1 MTPRTVRI
9 NSLCPVHVACVGA
22 LLWSALLGAGC
33 NPQREIHLNLG
44 PTVRRPPAAVVLFF
58 VDGMDLQTMELLR
71 TTGQLPNI
79 DHLFEDNGIEV
90 QHAVTSIPAVTY
102 ANTVSLFTGCFP
114 GTHGIV
120 GNTWFDPRDLRAVDY
135 ITLRDYLTVNQDF
148 THKTIYEMLDDRLT
162 FNVHCPTRRGA
173 AVTLDN
179 PVLKGA
185 AFAVQRYANVDELV
199 GGTIEEVGWVAW
211 YEKRWPEL
219 LVHYFPGVDEIGH
232 TYGANSH
239 EYREALRNIDRQI
252 GRVVRAVQRE
262 KVADRVYFILTSDH
276 GHVPADPE
284 RVIDLTAFLK
294 DRCKLR
300 VATTAD
306 APAVITAAS
315 REDRLAA
322 LEPFDAFLVD
332 ASHRHGVI
340 HLRDH
345 DGWGRRPAPD
355 RIQHVLFPGGEFSGP
370 PDLCRIRGIALVCHA
385 DGPDRVRIYSRRE
398 SALIERRLIAPDPDK
413 PERATLA
420 QYRIA
425 PDAAGRVPDPLR
437 YRRHGLAD
445 FLTAGWHGSRDW
457 LAATADTE
465 FPDFVPQIVE
475 YFDSVRAGDIVVFTS
490 GDYAFTGHHAGN
502 HGSAVRRDLRIP
514 MFFAGPGL
522 KGDAEIP
529 CARIVD
535 VVPTILQMLGRD
547 DRLED
552 LPPIDGVGLLPQ
564 LKTAVDR

>member
-1 MTPRTVRI
+1 MKPRTLRFY
-9 NSLCPVHVACVGA
+9 SYWPVHAACFAA
-22 LLWSALLGAGC
+22 LLWTGLLSAGC

-44 PTVRRPPAAVVLFF
+44 PSVQRPSAAVILFF
-58 VDGMDLQTMELLR
+58 VDGLDRDTMELLR

-79 DHLFEDNGIEV
+79 DHLFEDRGVEV

-114 GTHGIV
+114 GTHGVV
-120 GNTWFDPRDLRAVDY
+120 GNTWFDPRELRAVDY

-148 THKTIYEMLDDRLT
+148 SRKTIYEMLDDRLT

-262 KVADRVYFILTSDH
+262 KVADRVYYILTSDH

-284 RVIDLTAFLK
+284 HVIDLEAYLR
-294 DRCKLR
+294 DRCMLR

-306 APAVITAAS
+306 VPAVITDPTL
-315 REDRLAA
+315 EGRLAA
-322 LEPFDAFLVD
+322 LDPYNAFLVD

-355 RIQHVLFPGGEFSGP
+355 QVQQVLYPDGEFSGP
-370 PDLCRIRGIALVCHA
+370 PELCRLRGIALACHSE
-385 DGPDRVRIYSRRE
+385 GSDRVRVYSRRE
-398 SALIERRLIAPDPDK
+398 SAVIERRLPASDPNHS
-413 PERATLA
+413 ERSTLA
-420 QYRIA
+420 EYRIA
-425 PDAAGRVPDPLR
+425 PDPSGRVPDPLR

-445 FLTAGWHGSRDW
+445 FLAAGWHGSREW

-475 YFDSVRAGDIVVFTS
+475 YFDSPRAGDLVVFTA
-490 GDYAFTGHHAGN
+490 GDFAFTGHHAGN
-502 HGSAVRRDLRIP
+502 HGSAVRRDMRIP

-522 KGDAEIP
+522 KGDAEIS

-547 DRLED
+547 GRLED

-564 LKTAVDR
+564 LQTAVDR